1 MPVPFV
7 VVMPVWHG
15 SITIQEKYQRIGLWS
30 VTMGSHE
37 TSYDGAC
44 RAIRT
49 LVQEEKVMLSMTCV
63 AHSNGVSLWRADF
76 SGTH

>member
-1 MPVPFV
+1 
-7 VVMPVWHG
+7 
-15 SITIQEKYQRIGLWS
+15 
-30 VTMGSHE
+30 MGSHE

-49 LVQEEKVMLSMTCV
+49 LVQEEEVTPSMTCV
-63 AHSNGVSLWRADF
+63 ANTNGVSLWRADF